1 MKKEYKIEYNE
12 LTKYIIN
19 NEYFLLTKNDLHH
32 GSSKYEHLIR
42 VSKCSFVL
50 GKIFKANIETVTKAG
65 LLHDFFFGGRK
76 EKIENSYLNHPNT
89 ALKNAQ
95 EYFNIDENIASAIKT
110 HMFHHVVLKKIF
122 PFINRKE
129 KVNFKETK
137 PTNKESWI
145 VCISDLL
152 VSIMECQRFEFSY
165 IANLSYLIILN
176 IIFIKH

>member
-12 LTKYIIN
+12 LTKDIIN

-32 GSSKYEHLIR
+32 GSSKYEQ
-42 VSKCSFVL
+42 
-50 GKIFKANIETVTKAG
+50 ANIETVTKAG

>member
-1 MKKEYKIEYNE
+1 MKSFLTFLIVKDFLKALIWIGLTIEIV
-12 LTKYIIN
+12 K
-19 NEYFLLTKNDLHH
+19 
-32 GSSKYEHLIR
+32 
-42 VSKCSFVL
+42 SFS
-50 GKIFKANIETVTKAG
+50 E
-65 LLHDFFFGGRK
+65 RK

-95 EYFNIDENIASAIKT
+95 EYFNIDENIASAITT

-129 KVNFKETK
+129 KVNFKENK

>member
-1 MKKEYKIEYNE
+1 M
-12 LTKYIIN
+12 
-19 NEYFLLTKNDLHH
+19 
-32 GSSKYEHLIR
+32 
-42 VSKCSFVL
+42 
-50 GKIFKANIETVTKAG
+50 
-65 LLHDFFFGGRK
+65 
-76 EKIENSYLNHPNT
+76 NHPKTSVYND
-89 ALKNAQ
+89 K
-95 EYFNIDENIASAIKT
+95 EYFNIDEKIESAIKT
-110 HMFHHVVLKKIF
+110 HMFHHVILKKIF

-129 KVNFKETK
+129 KVSTKENK